1 MEEEIITPTS
11 LSHPKIARR
20 DFHFKQLVEQQSDH
34 QKVCDD
40 DPPTPALFFF
50 KITPKKKQKKFRSRK
65 LVMWKGKSPIQKIN
79 AD

>member
-1 MEEEIITPTS
+1 MEEEIITSTS
-11 LSHPKIARR
+11 LSHPKNAQR
-20 DFHFKQLVEQQSDH
+20 DFHFKQLVEQQCGH
-34 QKVCDD
+34 QKVCDN

-50 KITPKKKQKKFRSRK
+50 KITKKKKKKFRSRK